1 MWTNSLPHLLAGSL
15 AVIFA
20 INGAVDFAG
29 SGYIRARFRQWR
41 HPRQF
46 YRVMGVL
53 QLLTSLFLA
62 MPLLRI
68 WGIILAGFV
77 TFFWVVTLLNHRQ
90 WSWAVAG
97 MLMMAALVPASLA
110 TSRTTSPCSM
120 RRGTTRCSP
129 QIAHSSSG

>member
-1 MWTNSLPHLLAGSL
+1 MWTSSLPHLFAGSL
-15 AVIFA
+15 AAIFA
-20 INGAVDFAG
+20 ITGIIDFAG

-53 QLLTSLFLA
+53 QLLAALFLA

-90 WSWAVAG
+90 WNWAVAG

-110 TSRTTSPCSM
+110 LS
-120 RRGTTRCSP
+120 
-129 QIAHSSSG
+129 

>member
-1 MWTNSLPHLLAGSL
+1 MWTNNFPHILAGTL

-20 INGAVDFAG
+20 ITGAIDFAG

-41 HPRQF
+41 HPRRF

-53 QLLTSLFLA
+53 QLLTSFFLA

-97 MLMMAALVPASLA
+97 MVMMMALAPASLA
-110 TSRTTSPCSM
+110 IT
-120 RRGTTRCSP
+120 
-129 QIAHSSSG
+129 